1 MKKTLLKIV
10 QAVLN
15 DLDSDAVNSIGD
27 TVESQQVAQIV
38 QDCFYEMMGNRNW
51 PHTRKILQLDA
62 SGDTTKPNYLK
73 LPENLK
79 EMVFFRYEKQKA
91 SDTKIIV
98 EDVRYL
104 PPDEFLSFISGRNSD
119 NDNVQVVEDFS
130 GPKLLI
136 FNDKAPEY
144 YTSFDDTYLVTD
156 SFDAD
161 VDTTLQKSKSQAVAY
176 VVPSWV
182 ESDEFIPDLP
192 IDAFPALIEEA
203 KSTASI
209 VLKQVAN
216 QKAEQKANRQNRWL
230 SRKSWRANGDI
241 RYPNY
246 GRKGRR

>member
-176 VVPSWV
+176 VVPAWV

>member
-91 SDTKIIV
+91 SDTKIVV

-119 NDNVQVVEDFS
+119 NNNVQVVEDFS

-156 SFDAD
+156 SFDSD

-176 VVPSWV
+176 VVPTWI

-192 IDAFPALIEEA
+192 IDAFPALIEES